1 MKKAYRAPSAER
13 ISLETE
19 DVLNISFTGSG
30 AVLEDSDQ
38 NPSSKSP
45 AGNFGDVDLF

>member
-19 DVLNISFTGSG
+19 EILNISFTGSG
-30 AVLEDSDQ
+30 AVLDDKKPE
-38 NPSSKSP
+38 NPSKD
-45 AGNFGDVDLF
+45 FGDVDLF